1 MNRALVA
8 LLALGVCACEMPG
21 RRYHPAPAFAEGPAI
36 APFGPHGGG
45 EPSAKE
51 SPARMRW
58 RAAMPRSPVERRLSN
73 GVPVVVVPR
82 RDFPS
87 VEVLFVLDRGA
98 SAAAPG
104 VAALYAQALLGDSAA
119 FDEQEAYAYL
129 RFVGASVAAFAW
141 NDAVVLRVTSLSPFL
156 ASALSRAAPM
166 FVAPKLGSKQVDES
180 RTLFA
185 EEHDDG
191 DPARVARRA
200 LRRRLFPAPHPYG
213 SPAELVSATEVA
225 NVDRRALIAFRDAYV
240 NAARVSVVA
249 TGDVDPDALVRML
262 ERELGTLP
270 RLDASPPPTVVTSP
284 PSCAGHVQVV
294 DRPGAKQ
301 SAIAIGW
308 PGAAAGEPDAGAL
321 ELVAAASGGWLS
333 SRLNLTVRKELGA
346 SYGVHARAVTLR
358 HGGTL
363 ELTTAVETPRTADSL
378 AGIVTE
384 IERLRTE
391 PLEAAELDGAKTKAL
406 YGDTGRS
413 NHGIGALLA
422 HAAAAGLP
430 AAHVAEHA
438 SRRSALSAEDVRAAA
453 ERRLDPKDRC
463 IVVVGDAAEIV
474 KGIEALGLGAV
485 DVARAAR

>member
-8 LLALGVCACEMPG
+8 LLALDVCACEMPG
-21 RRYHPAPAFAEGPAI
+21 RRYHPASAFAEGPAI
-36 APFGPHGGG
+36 APFGPRGGG

-98 SAAAPG
+98 SG
-104 VAALYAQALLGDSAA
+104 VAALYAQALLGDSAV
-119 FDEQEAYAYL
+119 FDEHEAYAYL
-129 RFVGASVAAFAW
+129 RFGA
-141 NDAVVLRVTSLSPFL
+141 
-156 ASALSRAAPM
+156 
-166 FVAPKLGSKQVDES
+166 
-180 RTLFA
+180 
-185 EEHDDG
+185 
-191 DPARVARRA
+191 
-200 LRRRLFPAPHPYG
+200 
-213 SPAELVSATEVA
+213 
-225 NVDRRALIAFRDAYV
+225 
-240 NAARVSVVA
+240 
-249 TGDVDPDALVRML
+249 
-262 ERELGTLP
+262 LP

-384 IERLRTE
+384 NERLRTE

-406 YGDTGRS
+406 YGDSGRS

-438 SRRSALSAEDVRAAA
+438 SRRRALSAEDVRAAA